1 MRAFAPASVSNVGP
15 GFDTFGFA
23 VEGMGDLVAARTSS
37 IPGARLL
44 EITGDDGSLPREAAK
59 NTAGIAA
66 SQVLDRIAALDG
78 RDKANGEDGV
88 GVELRLEKGMP
99 LASGLGSSAASAV
112 AAAVAVNAALGGH
125 LSQET
130 LLHCAIEGERIAC
143 GAAHGDNAA
152 PSLYGGFVLVRGKGT
167 PRIDPLPVPEGL
179 SCAILRPHVAVQT
192 GAARALL
199 GDHIPLANA
208 ITQWGHAAA
217 LVAGLFSGDYELISS
232 AIHDVVAEPV
242 RREWVPGFEA
252 IQRAALESGALGCS
266 LSGSGPS
273 LFGLCRSQE
282 EAQNTL
288 AAMQQALGSATDL
301 RGDGFVSV
309 VGAQGARVL
318 AAGEKP

>member
-1 MRAFAPASVSNVGP
+1 
-15 GFDTFGFA
+15 
-23 VEGMGDLVAARTSS
+23 
-37 IPGARLL
+37 
-44 EITGDDGSLPREAAK
+44 
-59 NTAGIAA
+59 
-66 SQVLDRIAALDG
+66 
-78 RDKANGEDGV
+78 
-88 GVELRLEKGMP
+88 MP

-112 AAAVAVNAALGGH
+112 AAAVAVNAALGGN
-125 LSQET
+125 LSQQT

-199 GDHIPLANA
+199 GDHIPLADA

-217 LVAGLFSGDYELISS
+217 LVAGLFRSDYELISS

-242 RREWVPGFEA
+242 RRDLVPGFEA
-252 IQRAALESGALGCS
+252 IRRAALESDALGCS

-273 LFGLCRSQE
+273 IFALCRTE
-282 EAQNTL
+282 KEAQRVLT
-288 AAMQQALGSATDL
+288 AMQQALAAATDL
-301 RGDGFVSV
+301 GGDGFVSL
-309 VGAQGARVL
+309 VGTQGARVL
-318 AAGEKP
+318 AVGESP